1 MKNELNISIKHIKGK
16 TFQVLML
23 YDKNVPQ
30 HDIKKGVE
38 HKRGTLCGRMQ
49 KRWHPIV
56 YKDIRHVLLAAVNN
70 LLLTV

>member
-1 MKNELNISIKHIKGK
+1 
-16 TFQVLML
+16 ML